1 MLVLNKNITLNGV
14 SQINGQ
20 SVVYM
25 SASLSTD
32 NNSSSN
38 VNKSISN
45 QELYNANKAQ
55 VRQDMADFEDAV
67 YRVEDELVG
76 GNINEVK

>member
-32 NNSSSN
+32 NSSSSN

-76 GNINEVK
+76 GNTNEVK